1 MKTVYIVL
9 FIGIICIYLCLTI
22 SQKNFTCRH
31 SKRLKTYEYDII
43 SKFIKDEYKT
53 AINYLDDPDAT
64 HFYIIE
70 DGILVSYFHIILNR
84 EGKYYI
90 NYVYT
95 NKNYRGKGIMKKL
108 LQYALENMEVDSLYT
123 WTKNTN
129 QVSQHLFISSGFIVI
144 SRDKTD
150 VVLMKRLK

>member
-1 MKTVYIVL
+1 MINENSLYLFVYRHV
-9 FIGIICIYLCLTI
+9 CLTI

-31 SKRLKTYEYDII
+31 SKRLKKYEYDII
-43 SKFIKDEYKT
+43 SRFIYTT

-70 DGILVSYFHIILNR
+70 DGILVSYFHIILNH

-108 LQYALENMEVDSLYT
+108 LQYALENMEVDALYT